1 MKNQEDSQSDFI
13 EKMIS
18 LRRKKKLTQ
27 TELSIISG
35 VSQPV
40 IARLE
45 KSKTDPQLST
55 VIKLL
60 HSMGAGLTINERT

>member
-1 MKNQEDSQSDFI
+1 MKNQEDLQSDFI
-13 EKMIS
+13 EKMIL

-60 HSMGAGLTINERT
+60 HSMGAGLTINE

>member
-1 MKNQEDSQSDFI
+1 MKNQEDLQSDFI

-60 HSMGAGLTINERT
+60 YSMGAELTINE

>member
-60 HSMGAGLTINERT
+60 HSMGAGLTINE

>member
-1 MKNQEDSQSDFI
+1 MKYQEDSQSDFI

-60 HSMGAGLTINERT
+60 HSMGAGLTINE

>member
-60 HSMGAGLTINERT
+60 HSMGAELTINEWT

>member
-1 MKNQEDSQSDFI
+1 MKNQEDLQSDFI
-13 EKMIS
+13 EKIIS
-18 LRRKKKLTQ
+18 LRQKKKLTQ
-27 TELSIISG
+27 TELSNISG

-60 HSMGAGLTINERT
+60 HSMGAELAINE

>member
-27 TELSIISG
+27 TELSISSG

-60 HSMGAGLTINERT
+60 HSMGAELTIKG